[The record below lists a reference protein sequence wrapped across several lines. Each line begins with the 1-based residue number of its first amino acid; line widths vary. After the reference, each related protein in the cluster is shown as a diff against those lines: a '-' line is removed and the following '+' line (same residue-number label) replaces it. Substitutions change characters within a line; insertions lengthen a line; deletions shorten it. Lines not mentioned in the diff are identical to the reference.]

1 VELGVKQRRGLVVA
15 FSSQYKLAGA
25 TAPPSMVE
33 DLTLRRNRKG
43 GASVELSETH
53 VNSGKDSL
61 WVFQMARGL
70 CAKRTPRA
78 CARRVSLG
86 VGRIAV
92 SGWFQPVTIHFF
104 SFSFSTRI
112 REFIKNSRKMVKI

>member
-1 VELGVKQRRGLVVA
+1 VSSRVELGVKQRRGLVVA

-25 TAPPSMVE
+25 TAPPSMVG

-86 VGRIAV
+86 RGPYRRIGLV
-92 SGWFQPVTIHFF
+92 SARYYSFF
-104 SFSFSTRI
+104 LFF
-112 REFIKNSRKMVKI
+112 FFYQA